1 MAQPSRTDVTELLM
15 DWHNGDQSAIDELIP
30 LVYDEL
36 RRLAASYLRRRPA
49 GHTLQ
54 PTALVHEAY
63 LKLAG
68 KSDVE
73 WQNRAHFIGVAAHLM
88 RCILVD
94 HFRAKQADK
103 REGNRQKLSL
113 DDAVSFPQQQ
123 AEVDLMALDDA
134 LKSLEAVDA
143 QQCRIVEMRFFGG
156 LTVEETAQALNLSAR
171 TIKREWS
178 TAKLWLLRHLS
189 GEE

>member
-1 MAQPSRTDVTELLM
+1 M
-15 DWHNGDQSAIDELIP
+15 DWHNGDQSALDELIP

-36 RRLAASYLRRRPA
+36 RRLAASYLRRRPT

-103 REGNRQKLSL
+103 REGKRQKLSL

-123 AEVDLMALDDA
+123 TEVDLMALDDA

-156 LTVEETAQALNLSAR
+156 LTVEETAQALDISPR
-171 TIKREWS
+171 TVKREWS

-189 GEE
+189 NGE